1 MWQKYTVVRL
11 ALPFLCG
18 MCGAAALMG
27 RCTWRTDMLFVV
39 MCCLLMA
46 TVVCHRAAAH
56 APLFRHV
63 FAASVAGLFL
73 LLGATL
79 YIIRYN
85 NVVASIDVQQTS
97 FCGTVTGMPQPKP
110 RTVAV
115 QVRLDDGGLML
126 AYVQS
131 DTAHSPHQLQTGDTL
146 FFSPLH
152 VNSTCPLTLSDT
164 SVFRNY
170 NSNLFFRGIAATCYV
185 PSDRWTHTSP
195 AQRDAT
201 WNERLHR
208 YYAQSPLDSVTFSMV
223 EALTIGRREGLSRQL
238 RADYSTAGVSH
249 VLALSGMHLHLLI
262 ALLNLLIFS
271 FLTYGHRRFAM
282 LAVIPLLWMFTYV
295 AGAPPSLVR
304 AAVMATFLQIGFAC
318 GRVYFVLNAL
328 ALAAIV
334 MLTYDP
340 LVLHNVGFQLSF
352 LSMLGIALLFKQFYL
367 STSPSAKATMPHIP
381 LWMRLLS
388 PLIRVIMMT
397 FSTTLFTA
405 PLVAYHFGQ
414 LPVFGLLTNLIVPF
428 LTSLLMYASVA
439 WLLLFFW
446 PAAQAVVGTWLDALV
461 SGQNK
466 VVETIASWP
475 ASHIDFRPSA
485 LVTLLLYAALCF
497 VLCFSLR
504 RKSSAFPRAH
514 A

>member
-1 MWQKYTVVRL
+1 
-11 ALPFLCG
+11 
-18 MCGAAALMG
+18 
-27 RCTWRTDMLFVV
+27 MLFVV

-208 YYAQSPLDSVTFSMV
+208 YYAQSPLDSVTASMV

-271 FLTYGHRRFAM
+271 FLSYGHRRFAM

-352 LSMLGIALLFKQFYL
+352 LSMLGVALLFKQFYL
-367 STSPSAKATMPHIP
+367 STSPSAEATMSAARGLPFRPTACVRAADQPHRAVP
-381 LWMRLLS
+381 HVAADVRLRGMAAAVFLACGTGCGGDLARC
-388 PLIRVIMMT
+388 PCQWAEHGGRDHR
-397 FSTTLFTA
+397 
-405 PLVAYHFGQ
+405 LVAC
-414 LPVFGLLTNLIVPF
+414 LPHRL
-428 LTSLLMYASVA
+428 
-439 WLLLFFW
+439 
-446 PAAQAVVGTWLDALV
+446 
-461 SGQNK
+461 
-466 VVETIASWP
+466 
-475 ASHIDFRPSA
+475 PSQCPRH
-485 LVTLLLYAALCF
+485 TAALCRF
-497 VLCFSLR
+497 VFRPLFFSPTKITCL
-504 RKSSAFPRAH
+504 SSRARVKV
-514 A
+514 